1 MAEQKT
7 ISNML
12 PQKQADTAVVGAGIL
27 GLAMAYHLALQGKSV
42 VVFERT
48 PRALGATVR
57 NFGLVWVIG
66 QQAGAVYE
74 RALYGRS
81 IWKELAAQTGL
92 SCKETGSLH
101 LAYHTDEVDVLE
113 EFTKTSG
120 IQSSLLTPEAA
131 AAKSN
136 AFKKNGLKAALWS
149 PTEMSV
155 NPREA
160 AAVIAEYL
168 QTKHDVQFRFQT
180 AVNHIS
186 MPYINTKNE
195 QWKVDQ
201 VYVCSG
207 ADFETLYPA
216 AFAAAPITKCKLQ
229 MLRTVPQPQNWQLG
243 PALSTGLS
251 LIHYASFA
259 HCESLQALRNRIHQT
274 LPEYVKY
281 GVHLLV
287 SQNGAGELSIGDSH
301 EYGDEVDPFD
311 KEYINQL
318 ILQYL
323 PNFLHA
329 PNLQIQERWHGVYP
343 KLTNGANELV
353 LEPEKGV
360 TIVNGM
366 GGAGMTLSFGLAKDI
381 TARL

>member
-1 MAEQKT
+1 
-7 ISNML
+7 ML
-12 PQKQADTAVVGAGIL
+12 PQKHADAAVVGAGIL

-48 PRALGATVR
+48 PRAQGATVR
-57 NFGLVWVIG
+57 NFGLVWIVG
-66 QQAGAVYE
+66 QQQSGDIYE
-74 RALYGRS
+74 RAMYGRG
-81 IWKELAAQTGL
+81 IWQQLAAKTGL

-101 LAYHTDEVDVLE
+101 LAYHADELAVLE
-113 EFTKTSG
+113 EFVQTPG
-120 IQSSLLTPEAA
+120 IHSRLLTPAQA
-131 AAKSN
+131 AAKSS
-136 AFKKNGLKAALWS
+136 AFKKDGLKAALWS
-149 PTEMSV
+149 PVEMSL

-160 AAVIAEYL
+160 AAVLAEYL
-168 QTKHDVQFRFQT
+168 QTAHNVQFRFHT

-186 MPYINTKNE
+186 MPFIETKNE
-195 QWKVDQ
+195 RWQ
-201 VYVCSG
+201 VEEVFVCSG
-207 ADFETLYPA
+207 QDFETLYPA

-229 MLRTVPQPQNWQLG
+229 MMRTVPQPQGWQLG

-259 HCESLQALRNRIHQT
+259 HCKNLEALRQRIHTT

-311 KEYINQL
+311 KELINQL

-323 PNFLHA
+323 PNFLQA
-329 PNLQIQERWHGVYP
+329 PTLQIQERWHGVYP
-343 KLTNGANELV
+343 KLTNGATELV
-353 LEPEKGV
+353 LQPEKGV

-366 GGAGMTLSFGLAKDI
+366 GGAGMTLSFGLAKHI
-381 TARL
+381 TAKR